1 ALQLS
6 QAGAIAVGT
15 AVSGQA
21 TLSGA
26 TPAAAGTI
34 TYGVYSDSACTA
46 LVAALTPAAN
56 AVANGAAPASLAYTA
71 AAAGTYYFQAA
82 YSGDASNSA
91 ASSDCASGQL
101 TVTGGGGG
109 GGGGSSHGGGGG
121 GGLIASVAIT
131 LGPKSQSIA
140 SGGTANF
147 SVTVTNDGQYTLQNV
162 NVSDPQAP
170 ACNRGPGSLDAL
182 GYMQPSAVVTYS
194 CSLGGV
200 GSSFTDTA
208 SVTAL
213 ADNSQTLTMSD
224 SASVTVAALTPP
236 AQTTT
241 TRTSTSTG
249 SGSSSGSS
257 SAGTGTKKKPVV
269 HHPRISITMTP
280 KTQTRRLRMTR
291 ARTTASAKLVLHRP

>member
-71 AAAGTYYFQAA
+71 AAAGTYYFEAA

-109 GGGGSSHGGGGG
+109 GSEGGGG

-131 LGPKSQSIA
+131 LGPKAQSIA

-147 SVTVTNDGQYTLQNV
+147 SVTVTNDGQYTLQN
-162 NVSDPQAP
+162 
-170 ACNRGPGSLDAL
+170 
-182 GYMQPSAVVTYS
+182 
-194 CSLGGV
+194 
-200 GSSFTDTA
+200 
-208 SVTAL
+208 
-213 ADNSQTLTMSD
+213 
-224 SASVTVAALTPP
+224 
-236 AQTTT
+236 
-241 TRTSTSTG
+241 
-249 SGSSSGSS
+249 
-257 SAGTGTKKKPVV
+257 
-269 HHPRISITMTP
+269 
-280 KTQTRRLRMTR
+280 
-291 ARTTASAKLVLHRP
+291 